1 VSAWV
6 ACLWE
11 RKGQG
16 IVLRLARGREEGLLA
31 GVADDAHG
39 SLVLWG
45 DVRLDHGAPRCQRF
59 SLGRAVPS
67 STATRP
73 WCRPS
78 CRSGR
83 ASAPPWLPVK
93 AVSRSRSDGIL
104 RPARF
109 GISVAGDSGTSTAGD
124 RGHTLP
130 PPILMYESF
139 LAGFLVSS
147 YSRWLWQMRCD
158 GTQAGVL
165 LRLYFSFLPA
175 AKSGAPEE
183 VVWRSP
189 PCDGAT
195 GLPRG
200 LGSGAKCGGHGPER
214 GPFTCSAPPRARP
227 AGVRERRTALKG

>member
-1 VSAWV
+1 LLTACSVSLRRGAVSAWV
-6 ACLWE
+6 VCLWG

-16 IVLRLARGREEGLLA
+16 VVLRLARGREEGLLA

-139 LAGFLVSS
+139 LPWFLVSLVFS
-147 YSRWLWQMRCD
+147 LALANAMRRD
-158 GTQAGVL
+158 TSGRSLATVFF
-165 LRLYFSFLPA
+165 FSA
-175 AKSGAPEE
+175 
-183 VVWRSP
+183 
-189 PCDGAT
+189 
-195 GLPRG
+195 RG
-200 LGSGAKCGGHGPER
+200 
-214 GPFTCSAPPRARP
+214 
-227 AGVRERRTALKG
+227 